1 MEEDGGCALMGIQVV
16 KCGGEFFIDNLSMHR
31 AAFCV
36 TSDVEALTQHKA
48 AHRGSGLVIPEV
60 TGELARRMRPA
71 AAEHQLNMVIV
82 GDVLWDGTAPANPD
96 EGFEENMDWLEANVW
111 GVPSSTNSTREG
123 KVITDGGSTRTN
135 PIQVFDMQ
143 RESKIKGRDHNGTMT
158 VGCLATLYVR
168 IPRGKLEI

>member
-1 MEEDGGCALMGIQVV
+1 
-16 KCGGEFFIDNLSMHR
+16 
-31 AAFCV
+31 
-36 TSDVEALTQHKA
+36 
-48 AHRGSGLVIPEV
+48 
-60 TGELARRMRPA
+60 MRPA

-111 GVPSSTNSTREG
+111 GSRRQQTAPAKGRSSLTGVDEDQPDPGVRHAAGIE
-123 KVITDGGSTRTN
+123 D
-135 PIQVFDMQ
+135 Q
-143 RESKIKGRDHNGTMT
+143 GRDHNGTMT